1 MKDEQLSELLKKL
14 SPERRALLALRV
26 NRQQGAAASATAPAA
41 AATLA
46 RAGQSAQASQSPLVA
61 LQPAG
66 DERAFFCVHPAGGH
80 VFCYVELARLLGAER
95 PFYGFESRAF
105 GAAPRSVE
113 AMAGAYVDALVERQ
127 TAGPYLL
134 GGWSMGGVVA
144 FEMARQLRTRGRE
157 VALLAL
163 LDARIPNEAQRLET
177 EDEVALI
184 ASFAAD
190 LGVSLRRLG
199 LSWRNVQRLGADER
213 LAFVLE
219 EAKAARVVPQ
229 EIRLA
234 DIKTLFAAFSENAR
248 AMCDYAPR
256 PVDVRL
262 TLLRAEESSP
272 AAGDDEAMG
281 WEEWARGGVEVLR
294 VPGTHSTMTRA
305 PHVGVLAERLRE
317 CLRRAG

>member
-1 MKDEQLSELLKKL
+1 VL
-14 SPERRALLALRV
+14 
-26 NRQQGAAASATAPAA
+26 
-41 AATLA
+41 
-46 RAGQSAQASQSPLVA
+46 

-66 DERAFFCVHPAGGH
+66 ERPAFFCVHPAGGH
-80 VFCYVELARLLGAER
+80 VFCYVELARRLGAER

-105 GAAPRSVE
+105 GTSPRTVGAMATDYVE
-113 AMAGAYVDALVERQ
+113 ALLERQ
-127 TAGPYLL
+127 AAGPYLL

-144 FEMARQLRTRGRE
+144 FEMARQLSARGRE

-163 LDARIPNEAQRLET
+163 LDSRIPTAAQRLET

-199 LSWRNVQRLGADER
+199 LSWRNVRALGEDER

-219 EAKAARVVPQ
+219 EAKAAGAVPR
-229 EIRLA
+229 EVMPA
-234 DIKTLFAAFSENAR
+234 DIRTLFAGFRENAR
-248 AMCDYAPR
+248 AMCAYAPR
-256 PVDVRL
+256 PLDVRV

-294 VPGTHSTMTRA
+294 VPGSHSTMTRE
-305 PHVGVLAERLRE
+305 PHVRLLAERLRE